1 MAKGEGLPHQPQIN
15 GEKNTV
21 HILKQGCK
29 TSGEITVGMLKVSSG
44 KGAKPKK
51 G

>member
-1 MAKGEGLPHQPQIN
+1 MAKGTGLPHQPHIN
-15 GEKNTV
+15 AEKNTIRV
-21 HILKQGCK
+21 LKQGCK
-29 TSGEITVGMLKVSSG
+29 TSGEITVGMLKVSG